1 MHLSISDAEQT
12 EGADR
17 SMEFPVQLSQAS
29 RRELWVSYRTL
40 DGTAKAGSDYT
51 ATSGRLRFKAGETL
65 RHISVPI
72 LEDDVDEDEE
82 HFTVRLGDIQGG
94 AQITRREATGTIKNH
109 DALPIALVARFGR
122 ATGAQIVDQVE
133 RRIEAPPEGARFDVT
148 PGMGYR
154 SEPDIGPNGLHI
166 ARRTRA
172 QADRFGG
179 AADSVRQKTR
189 EALQARSMS
198 QPVDNDPLGGTSLAM
213 SRYARG
219 GTFALWSQS
228 AQTSFSGQQGAIS
241 LGGNVHTRM
250 IGADYARGRL
260 LTGMAVGHTRAG
272 GNYRGVSTGE
282 VTTSL
287 TGLYPWIGY
296 RATDTVTVWAVA
308 GRAGGTML
316 LTRPEAGPTRTS
328 TSLSM
333 VAGGTRSRLSGGRAM
348 DLAVKADVL
357 WVGTA
362 VEGVVTSTGRLSGAS
377 ASVTRIRSGI
387 EGSRTYAMGRL
398 AVRPTIEVAFR
409 QDGGDAETGT
419 GVDAGAGIEVSDPTS
434 GFGASIHVRR
444 LLFHEADAFEEHG
457 VSVAMTYDPSPA
469 TPVGLRAEVT
479 PSWGAQATGGARALW
494 SRDSLAHANGRGR
507 PYGRSLDGR
516 IGYGLRHGG
525 RFVGTP
531 RVGVRS
537 SDHGRSWQVGYG
549 LELLERENMNLQLD
563 IEAERRE
570 NPMVEGADNGIVGRA
585 RVGWN

>member
-1 MHLSISDAEQT
+1 M
-12 EGADR
+12 
-17 SMEFPVQLSQAS
+17 
-29 RRELWVSYRTL
+29 
-40 DGTAKAGSDYT
+40 
-51 ATSGRLRFKAGETL
+51 
-65 RHISVPI
+65 PI
-72 LEDDVDEDEE
+72 LDDEVNEDEE
-82 HFTVRLGDIQGG
+82 YFKVRLSNAVGH
-94 AQITRREATGTIKNH
+94 ARITDKEAIGTIKNH

-133 RRIEAPPEGARFDVT
+133 RRIEAPPEGSRFDVT
-148 PGMGYR
+148 PGMGYG
-154 SEPDIGPNGLHI
+154 SDPNGGPNGLHI
-166 ARRTRA
+166 SRRARG

-179 AADSVRQKTR
+179 EADSVRRKTL
-189 EALQARSMS
+189 ETLQARTRG
-198 QPVDNDPLGGTSLAM
+198 QPSDDDPLAGTRLAM

-250 IGADYARGRL
+250 IGADYTRRRL
-260 LTGMAVGHTRAG
+260 LTGVAVGHTRAG
-272 GNYRGVSTGE
+272 GNYSGVSSGE

-296 RATDTVTVWAVA
+296 RATDNLTVWAVA
-308 GRAGGTML
+308 GRGTGSML

-333 VAGGTRSRLSGGRAM
+333 IAGGTRTRLNRASAM

-398 AVRPTIEVAFR
+398 AMRPTIEVAFR

-419 GVDAGAGIEVSDPTS
+419 GFDAGAGIEVSDPTS
-434 GFGASIHVRR
+434 GFGASIHLRR
-444 LLFHEADAFEEHG
+444 LLFHEADGFEEHG
-457 VSVAMTYDPSPA
+457 IAVAMTYDPSPA

-479 PSWGAQATGGARALW
+479 PNWGAQATGGARALW
-494 SRDSLAHANGRGR
+494 TRDSLAYGNGRGR

-531 RVGVRS
+531 RIGVRS
-537 SDHGRSWQVGYG
+537 SEYGRSWQVSYG
-549 LELLERENMNLQLD
+549 LEVLERGRMNFQLD

-570 NPMVEGADNGIVGRA
+570 NPMVDGADNGIVARA
-585 RVGWN
+585 TVGWD